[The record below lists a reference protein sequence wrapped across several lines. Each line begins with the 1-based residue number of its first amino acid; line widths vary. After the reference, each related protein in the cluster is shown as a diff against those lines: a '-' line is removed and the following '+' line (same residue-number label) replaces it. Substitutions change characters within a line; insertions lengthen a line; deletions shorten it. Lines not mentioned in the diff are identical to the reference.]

1 MLVFCLLEL
10 SQGAWDVTQGTDDNP
25 GPFAGW
31 IPAGTHW
38 EGGLADAFQHLDHES
53 KGGRN
58 QGEVRGC
65 WGPPQKEG
73 FPARLSHSI
82 QTY

>member
-1 MLVFCLLEL
+1 M
-10 SQGAWDVTQGTDDNP
+10 TQGTDDNP

-31 IPAGTHW
+31 IPAGTRW

-65 WGPPQKEG
+65 WGPPKKEG
-73 FPARLSHSI
+73 FPGGQQYSLPDSATQYRLTESLI
-82 QTY
+82 

>member
-1 MLVFCLLEL
+1 M
-10 SQGAWDVTQGTDDNP
+10 TQGTDDNP

-65 WGPPQKEG
+65 WGPPKKEG
-73 FPARLSHSI
+73 FPGWQHYSLPDSATQYRLTESLI
-82 QTY
+82 

>member
-1 MLVFCLLEL
+1 M
-10 SQGAWDVTQGTDDNP
+10 TQGTDDNP

-65 WGPPQKEG
+65 WGPPKKEG
-73 FPARLSHSI
+73 FPGGQHYSLPDSATQYRLTESLI
-82 QTY
+82 

>member
-1 MLVFCLLEL
+1 M
-10 SQGAWDVTQGTDDNP
+10 TQGTDDNH

-38 EGGLADAFQHLDHES
+38 EGGLTDAFQHLDHEP

-58 QGEVRGC
+58 QGEVRGF
-65 WGPPQKEG
+65 WVYPQKRRASLG
-73 FPARLSHSI
+73 ADTTPCQAQPLSTDLLSH
-82 QTY
+82 